1 MSELNLWLFHAINLT
16 DASPAPLLALAR
28 FSSLQ
33 LPAML
38 LVLAVSC
45 LLLTPKRWR
54 KLGLEL
60 LVAMALAWLGA
71 RLLQHAW
78 PEPRPFVLGLGHL
91 WITHNASPS
100 FPSTHASVAGAFGVL
115 AAWRAPHPAL
125 RWLAPVLAGLVA
137 WSRIA
142 VGVHFP
148 VDVAAGLC
156 VGTVAALLVHRLRPR
171 PAPAPVVAPT

>member
-1 MSELNLWLFHAINLT
+1 MSELNLWLFHAVNLT
-16 DASPAPLLALAR
+16 DPSPALLLALAR

-38 LVLAVSC
+38 LVLAVGC
-45 LLLTPKRWR
+45 LVLSPPSWR

-60 LVAMALAWLGA
+60 LVAMAVAWLGA

-78 PEPRPFVLGLGHL
+78 PAPRPFVLGLGHL
-91 WITHNASPS
+91 WITHKASPS
-100 FPSTHASVAGAFGVL
+100 FPSTHASVACAFGVL
-115 AAWRAPHPAL
+115 AAWRAPHPVL

-156 VGTVAALLVHRLRPR
+156 VGTVAALLVHLLRPR
-171 PAPAPVVAPT
+171 AAQTPAPATT

>member
-16 DASPAPLLALAR
+16 DQSHALLLVLAR

-38 LVLAVSC
+38 LVLAVGC
-45 LLLTPKRWR
+45 LVLSPKRWR
-54 KLGLEL
+54 NLGLEL

-71 RLLQHAW
+71 RVLQNAW
-78 PEPRPFVLGLGHL
+78 PAPRPFVLGLGHL

-100 FPSTHASVAGAFGVL
+100 FPSTHASVASAFGVL

-125 RWLAPVLAGLVA
+125 RWLAPVLAGLVT

-148 VDVAAGLC
+148 VDVLAGLC
-156 VGTVAALLVHRLRPR
+156 VGTGAALLVHRLRPR
-171 PAPAPVVAPT
+171 AAQAPVAAPT